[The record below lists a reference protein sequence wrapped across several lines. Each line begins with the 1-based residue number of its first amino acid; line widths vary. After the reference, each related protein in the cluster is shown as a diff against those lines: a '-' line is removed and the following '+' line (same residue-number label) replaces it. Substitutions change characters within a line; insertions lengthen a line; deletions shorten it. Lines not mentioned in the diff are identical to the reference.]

1 MPFDAPAFAD
11 VIETVIKTAL
21 APLVARIKTLETHT
35 TADLVRVE
43 GYTSFLQRDLSAAM
57 ERIASLE
64 AVPTQ
69 PGPQGPPGLDGLGF
83 DAYTVD
89 YDGERTFTHR
99 WQAGEKAAE
108 MTFRTP
114 IAIYRGVYLDGKV
127 YERGDLVTLRG
138 SVYHCDTDT
147 TTRPG
152 DGKDWTLAVKSGKDS
167 KAPWPR

>member
-1 MPFDAPAFAD
+1 MPFDAPALAD
-11 VIETVIKTAL
+11 VVETVIKTAL
-21 APLVARIKTLETHT
+21 APVVARVKALEHTGMDADAVVELIATL
-35 TADLVRVE
+35 R
-43 GYTSFLQRDLSAAM
+43 
-57 ERIASLE
+57 ERIARLE

-89 YDGERTFTHR
+89 YDGERTFTHK
-99 WQAGEKAAE
+99 WSSGECSKE
-108 MTFRTP
+108 ITFRTP

-138 SVYHCDTDT
+138 SVYHCDVDT
-147 TTRPG
+147 TSRPG